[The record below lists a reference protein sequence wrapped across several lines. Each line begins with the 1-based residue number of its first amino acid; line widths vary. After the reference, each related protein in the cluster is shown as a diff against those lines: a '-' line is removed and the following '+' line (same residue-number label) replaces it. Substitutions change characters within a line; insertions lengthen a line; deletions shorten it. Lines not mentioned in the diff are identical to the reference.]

1 MTDRL
6 NLTTGTIA
14 RQLLK
19 LSSPILFGMLMF
31 TLYLLTDLYFV
42 GRLGPD
48 AVAALSIS
56 GNVFFVHLG
65 LSFIIGTGAMALIAQ
80 AYGAKK
86 FDRAKQVFK
95 QSLILSLI
103 TGSIAAVT
111 GLLIAHPY
119 ISFFG
124 GKGMALKWGVE
135 YFQIYSVSLLFLLL
149 MHVFSSCY
157 RGMGDT
163 KTSMLI
169 ILQSLVLNII
179 LDPVFIFG
187 LMGFPALG
195 VKGAAL
201 ASLISQSYG
210 VMIYIYLVFV
220 KKQHIHLKGP
230 WTLNVSVIKK
240 SLAIGLPSGF
250 AYFLMTANL
259 LITYR
264 VVSPYGT
271 GALASLGIGFRIVQA
286 IYLPSVAISDAM
298 AAMVGQ
304 NFGANK
310 QSRVISTFWTG
321 WCISSILMLTG
332 TIICWMFPTSL
343 IQFFSQD
350 PQVIHYGVIYL
361 KIISLANVAVGT
373 ILTVS
378 AVFQGIGKTYPTLVC
393 ALTDNLLFA
402 IAVFTLPVF
411 FNWGVSSVW
420 WIKLFTAVMEMVLCS
435 VWLKY
440 YFNKMPPLSSQTHLK

>member
-1 MTDRL
+1 MGDGL
-6 NLTTGTIA
+6 NLTTGTIT
-14 RQLLK
+14 RQLLR
-19 LSSPILFGMLMF
+19 LSSPILFGMFMF

-65 LSFIIGTGAMALIAQ
+65 LSCIIGTGAMVLIAQ
-80 AYGAKK
+80 AYGAKE
-86 FDRAKQVFK
+86 FSRAKEVFK
-95 QSLILSLI
+95 QSLILSMI
-103 TGSIAAVT
+103 AGSAAAVT

-124 GKGMALKWGVE
+124 GTGMTLKWGVE
-135 YFQIYSVSLLFLLL
+135 YFQIYSISLLFLLL
-149 MHVFSSCY
+149 MHVFSACY

-179 LDPVFIFG
+179 LDPVLIFG
-187 LMGFPALG
+187 LAGFPALG

-201 ASLISQSYG
+201 ASLISQIYG
-210 VMIYIYLVFV
+210 VVIYIYLVFV

-230 WTLNVSVIKK
+230 WTLNLGVIKK
-240 SLAIGLPSGF
+240 SLAIGLPSGL

-271 GALASLGIGFRIVQA
+271 QALASLGIGFRIVQS
-286 IYLPSVAISDAM
+286 IYLPSVAICDAM

-304 NFGANK
+304 NFGAK
-310 QSRVISTFWTG
+310 KHARVISTFWTG
-321 WCISSILMLTG
+321 WRISSILMIAG
-332 TIICWMFPTSL
+332 TVLCWMFPTFL
-343 IQFFSQD
+343 IHLFSQD
-350 PQVIHYGVIYL
+350 PQVTYYGVIYL
-361 KIISLANVAVGT
+361 KIISLANMAVGT
-373 ILTVS
+373 ILAVS
-378 AVFQGIGKTYPTLVC
+378 AVFQGMGKTYPTLVC
-393 ALTDNLLFA
+393 ALADNLLFA
-402 IAVFTLPVF
+402 IAVFTLPIY
-411 FNWGVSSVW
+411 FNWGISSVW
-420 WIKLFTAVMEMVLCS
+420 WIKLITAVLEMAFCS
-435 VWLKY
+435 VWRRY
-440 YFNKMPPLSSQTHLK
+440 YIKRMSQLNT

>member
-6 NLTTGTIA
+6 DLTTGTIT
-14 RQLLK
+14 RLLFR

-42 GRLGPD
+42 GRLGPE

-80 AYGAKK
+80 AYGARD
-86 FDRAKQVFK
+86 FNRAEEVFK
-95 QSLILSLI
+95 QSLILSI
-103 TGSIAAVT
+103 VAGSIAAIT

-119 ISFFG
+119 IRFFG
-124 GKGMALKWGVE
+124 GKGMAFTWGVE
-135 YFQIYSVSLLFLLL
+135 YFQIYSISLLFLLL
-149 MHVFSSCY
+149 LHVFSACY

-169 ILQSLVLNII
+169 LLLSLVLNII
-179 LDPVFIFG
+179 LDPVLIFG
-187 LMGFPALG
+187 FAGIPALG

-201 ASLISQSYG
+201 ASLISQICS
-210 VMIYIYLVFV
+210 VMIYTYLVFV
-220 KKQHIHLKGP
+220 KKQHVHLRGP
-230 WTLNVSVIKK
+230 WTFNLGIIKQ
-240 SLAIGLPSGF
+240 SLVIGLPSGL
-250 AYFLMTANL
+250 AYFLLTANL

-271 GALASLGIGFRIVQA
+271 QALASLGIGFRIVQA
-286 IYLPSVAISDAM
+286 IYLPSVAIAEAM

-304 NFGANK
+304 NFGAK
-310 QSRVISTFWTG
+310 KKFRIISTFWAG
-321 WCISSILMLTG
+321 WKISFMFMLSG
-332 TIICWMFPTSL
+332 TAICWMFPTFLISL
-343 IQFFSQD
+343 FSQD

-361 KIISLANVAVGT
+361 KIVSLANVAVGT

-378 AVFQGIGKTYPTLVC
+378 AVFQGTGKTYPTLVC
-393 ALTDNLLFA
+393 AIADNLLFVT
-402 IAVFTLPVF
+402 AVFTLPAF
-411 FNWGVSSVW
+411 FNWGISSVW
-420 WIKLFTAVMEMVLCS
+420 WIKLLTGIMEMVFCS
-435 VWLKY
+435 AWLKY
-440 YFNKMPPLSSQTHLK
+440 YLDKMPSASS